1 MIRAMALGHA
11 SDHPLT
17 ALVPDP
23 SGAMRLHVHRDA
35 HVWTWGAA
43 VTIAGDLRRDLQ
55 LRERTRLLVSAD
67 PLAMPVYDAL
77 ARAPLDWDRVDVGLT
92 DERWLRP
99 DDPESHA
106 AAVRTALSRHHAVR
120 ARFETLTESGRRIED
135 ALASANAHAQHPA
148 QVAVLTLGDD
158 GRVAGLFPQS
168 LELPRALESRRSY
181 VAMDASMLPGEAA
194 WARRISL
201 TPAGFARVKCR
212 VLLLRGEAQRR
223 RLEEAMRGEGG
234 SATWPLAAVLGAGSP
249 LQVHWAP

>member
-1 MIRAMALGHA
+1 MALGLA
-11 SDHPLT
+11 SDLPLT
-17 ALVPDP
+17 DHVPDP
-23 SGAMRLHVHRDA
+23 SGAIRLHVHRDA

-43 VTIAGDLRRDLQ
+43 VTIAAALRRDLL

-67 PLAMPVYDAL
+67 PVAMPVYEAL
-77 ARAPLDWDRVDVGLT
+77 ARAPLDWNRVDVGLT

-106 AAVRTALSRHHAVR
+106 ASVRAGLSRDHAAQ

-158 GRVAGLFPQS
+158 GRVTGLFPQS
-168 LELPRALESRRSY
+168 LELPRALESRQSY
-181 VAMDASMLPGEAA
+181 VAMDASMLPGEAP

-201 TPAGFARVKCR
+201 TPAGFSRVKCR
-212 VLLLRGEAQRR
+212 VLLLRGSAQRQ
-223 RLEEAMRGEGG
+223 RLDEALHVGTGR
-234 SATWPLAAVLGAGSP
+234 SAWPLAAVMATGSP